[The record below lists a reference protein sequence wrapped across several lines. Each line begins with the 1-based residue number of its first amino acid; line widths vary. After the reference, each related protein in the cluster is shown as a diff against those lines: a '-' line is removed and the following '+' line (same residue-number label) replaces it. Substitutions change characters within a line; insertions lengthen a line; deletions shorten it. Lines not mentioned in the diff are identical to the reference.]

1 MSGVTNNCI
10 FFTVGD
16 RGRLSEDEICAQL
29 LYILDDAPCLSNPP
43 PVGLL
48 TGWKRTLWAE
58 AREDLMRDEKNARN
72 LELITKSLLIIC
84 LDEPL
89 PTSFNCRLQRGEWVQ
104 MCISTQTCNFF
115 RNVRFFLFVIY
126 SFFTKTVCSIY

>member
-1 MSGVTNNCI
+1 MGS
-10 FFTVGD
+10 FAGD

-43 PVGLL
+43 HVGLL
-48 TGWKRTLWAE
+48 TGWKRSVWAE
-58 AREDLMRDEKNARN
+58 AREDLMKDEKNKRN

-89 PTSFNCRLQRGEWVQ
+89 PTTFNCRLNRGGYYQKVVAF
-104 MCISTQTCNFF
+104 INFSANRVYLTIHF
-115 RNVRFFLFVIY
+115 PI
-126 SFFTKTVCSIY
+126 KTTTFWKVH

>member
-1 MSGVTNNCI
+1 MNLIVLLY
-10 FFTVGD
+10 FLGD

-48 TGWKRTLWAE
+48 TAWKRTLWAE
-58 AREDLMRDEKNARN
+58 AREDLMKDEKNKRN
-72 LELITKSLLIIC
+72 LELITKSLLIVC

-89 PTSFNCRLQRGEWVQ
+89 PTTFNCRLQKGR
-104 MCISTQTCNFF
+104 C
-115 RNVRFFLFVIY
+115 
-126 SFFTKTVCSIY
+126 